1 MRNIFCME
9 FKKKKMC
16 LIYIILMDI
25 FQIMQDNLNLIVVAG
40 IVLLLAYGFYSYSI
54 DKFTIYDRMTNVN
67 ANTNANT
74 NTADKMDAILSPDP
88 MKSSALNPH
97 DLLPNNEKNKW
108 TTLNP
113 ITQNSM
119 TIPDVMQS
127 DFFIGVNTTGT
138 TKKNPNLQGIGRED
152 PVIAKIDT
160 SGKFNISSIDP
171 R

>member
-1 MRNIFCME
+1 
-9 FKKKKMC
+9 
-16 LIYIILMDI
+16 MDI
-25 FQIMQDNLNLIVVAG
+25 FQTMRDNSNLIVGAG
-40 IVLLLAYGFYSYSI
+40 ILLLLAYGFYSYST
-54 DKFTIYDRMTNVN
+54 DKYTIFDRMTNPN
-67 ANTNANT
+67 ANANANAKT
-74 NTADKMDAILSPDP
+74 KTKTADNVDAISSPDP

-97 DLLPNNEKNKW
+97 DLLPKNEKSKW

-138 TKKNPNLQGIGRED
+138 SKKNPNLQGIGRED
-152 PVIAKIDT
+152 PVIAKMDT
-160 SGKFNISSIDP
+160 SGQFNISSIDP